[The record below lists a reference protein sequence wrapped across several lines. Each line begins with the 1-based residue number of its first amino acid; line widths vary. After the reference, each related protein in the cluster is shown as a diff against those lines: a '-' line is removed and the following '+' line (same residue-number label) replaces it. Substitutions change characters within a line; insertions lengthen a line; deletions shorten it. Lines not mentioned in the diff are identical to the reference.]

1 MDDLCRGVGSEGGE
15 FLCLRVLCVLNCML
29 TIIQIEWKGTGEGCT
44 QTYIQ
49 AALTVPY

>member
-1 MDDLCRGVGSEGGE
+1 MQTDVKQ
-15 FLCLRVLCVLNCML
+15 
-29 TIIQIEWKGTGEGCT
+29 QIEWKGTDEGCT